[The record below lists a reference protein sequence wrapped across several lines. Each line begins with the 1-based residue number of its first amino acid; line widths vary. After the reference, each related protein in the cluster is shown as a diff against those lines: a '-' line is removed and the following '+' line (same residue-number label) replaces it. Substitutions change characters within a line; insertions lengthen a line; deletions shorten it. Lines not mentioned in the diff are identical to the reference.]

1 LILPASSGWH
11 LRSAVVNGRD
21 VLDFPM
27 DFAAAA
33 TDVSGAVL
41 TLTDRPSELSGTFR
55 AASGQAAPEFF
66 VVVLPADRALW
77 PSARRLKSTRPASDG
92 RFAFSG
98 LPAGDYFIAALT
110 DLDPGRLAPVR
121 VPRTSRR
128 SGRTRHAVGRRTDEP
143 GSVYSLTWSRRLKY
157 LVSGFAGSA
166 RKPSATIA
174 QCRVDV
180 L

>member
-1 LILPASSGWH
+1 
-11 LRSAVVNGRD
+11 
-21 VLDFPM
+21 M

-110 DLDPGRLAPVR
+110 DLDPDAWRQSAFLEQAAGAAVR
-121 VPRTSRR
+121 VTLSEG
-128 SGRTRHAVGRRTDEP
+128 GRTNQDLSIR
-143 GSVYSLTWSRRLKY
+143 
-157 LVSGFAGSA
+157 
-166 RKPSATIA
+166 
-174 QCRVDV
+174 
-180 L
+180 